1 MATMSLETRR
11 QVIRLHQCGWKLKH
25 IHSHLQK
32 EDIKVSKTSL
42 CLLIRKY
49 RRFGT
54 VADLPRSPPPKKLM
68 LVHLQ
73 VIDEALAQDD
83 EISTPELCALLN
95 EVKSKVEKGCPLA
108 LPNVQSR
115 I

>member
-1 MATMSLETRR
+1 
-11 QVIRLHQCGWKLKH
+11 
-25 IHSHLQK
+25 
-32 EDIKVSKTSL
+32 
-42 CLLIRKY
+42 
-49 RRFGT
+49 
-54 VADLPRSPPPKKLM
+54 M